1 MKRLL
6 DVSDGLHAHRKLYR
20 QKLPQ
25 VSLPNANGFPA
36 LTPLRVTKSFVNF
49 SGLSFDVMVV
59 VAIYIHPHREKD
71 HEIDEDGRKPPQ
83 GLKFDSEV
91 KGSTKQRLRT
101 LLLDDPL
108 GMAS

>member
-59 VAIYIHPHREKD
+59 VAIYIHPTARRTTKSMKTVESR
-71 HEIDEDGRKPPQ
+71 RKVSNLIP
-83 GLKFDSEV
+83 KS
-91 KGSTKQRLRT
+91 KGQPNR
-101 LLLDDPL
+101 
-108 GMAS
+108 G